1 MVGMKMWGAVWGAL
15 IGWTVVPDFPPA
27 GLIAGAL
34 AGLLAGAWLN
44 NEVKNRATAM
54 VRKAAAN
61 LNEEM
66 HAAIARRVDE
76 LLAGVRA
83 GLQPPPEP
91 LSAPAQ
97 PLRASASVT
106 TDVPP
111 PPERPAA
118 RPVPLPVSSEPEA
131 EPRPQAPREPT
142 LAEQGFTAV
151 RDWFL
156 GGNTIV
162 RVGLVILFVGL
173 SFLAKLAVDAGLFPI
188 EIRLA
193 LVGAAGAALLGV
205 GFNRREKKPQFG
217 RSLQGAGVA
226 VLYLTIF
233 ASARVFGLVP
243 PLAAFALMVVV
254 CALGVAL
261 ALLQNSRGLA
271 LGSFAGGFAVPIL
284 LGGESPTPLPLFA
297 YFTILNVAILV
308 IAGRRSWRPL
318 NLLGFFATFGMATV
332 WGLASYDPRHYLLC
346 QVFLAA
352 SVLIYLATA
361 LLYAHS
367 TPGKLGNAADATLL
381 FGPAV
386 AGFGLQ
392 AGLVH
397 DMSFGTAF
405 SALAFGSVYVALAAF
420 TLRKRL
426 AEMRLLSECL
436 MAIGVGFVT
445 LAVPLALEVRWTSAA
460 WALEGAGAFW
470 VGARQARWMPRVFG
484 LGLIGLA
491 AAILLTGLETNVS
504 SLPLANTGFVGALM
518 IAVPMLL
525 IAWWLR
531 GAPLPHSSSR
541 LASNWEPYES
551 AFAKPAFF
559 AGFGFACLALGL
571 ELTRQQPPA
580 IAAQF
585 AKPVLA
591 FDLQPLA
598 IALGILVLMWL
609 FDRFGAAKDWA
620 IARWPGRASLPMLA
634 VALVVQ
640 VANGRH
646 VLFLPD
652 AILWVA
658 ALAIHFDIL
667 RRSDAGPA
675 DERAQSWRNM
685 AHSGGVWLLTAM
697 LADCLQLGT
706 DRAELWDTSW
716 AGVTFLV
723 AVTAMLAL
731 LTRWAGRNAAGAQPK
746 GWPLAAHAR
755 AYWWT
760 AALPLAALVYSGA
773 FATALIAS
781 GVTDPLPYVPLLNP
795 VDLAVLLALAA
806 LLLWRRMLAAAD
818 EPPPFAGTITG
829 NQGMVA
835 LAALAFA
842 VINGAWLRTA
852 HHVLGVDYESVSLGA
867 NQTVHTGLA
876 IIWTLLAMGL
886 MLLAARQA
894 LRAVWIA
901 GAGLLGLVVLK
912 LLFID
917 MSSAEGWQRIVTFIG
932 VGVLMLVIGYFV
944 PLPPRTAEAASPHKA
959 REDTA

>member
-1 MVGMKMWGAVWGAL
+1 MKLWGAVWGAL
-15 IGWTVVPDFPPA
+15 IGWMVVPDFPPA

-34 AGLLAGAWLN
+34 AGLVAGVWLG

-54 VRKAAAN
+54 VREAVSE
-61 LNEEM
+61 LNAEM

-76 LLAGVRA
+76 RLAGT
-83 GLQPPPEP
+83 GI
-91 LSAPAQ
+91 AP
-97 PLRASASVT
+97 
-106 TDVPP
+106 VPP
-111 PPERPAA
+111 PIAATAQPSRAPAPA
-118 RPVPLPVSSEPEA
+118 SAAEALLPSQPLASRPVAPPISREPEP
-131 EPRPQAPREPT
+131 EAPREPT
-142 LAEQGFTAV
+142 MAEQGFTAV

-193 LVGAAGAALLGV
+193 LVATAGAALLGV

-226 VLYLTIF
+226 VLYLTVF
-233 ASARVFGLVP
+233 ASARVFGLMP
-243 PLAAFALMVVV
+243 PLSAFGLMVVF

-261 ALLQNSRGLA
+261 ALLQDSRGLA

-346 QVFLAA
+346 QAFLAA

-361 LLYAHS
+361 LLYAHN

-397 DMSFGTAF
+397 DMSFGAAF
-405 SALAFGSVYVALAAF
+405 SALAFGAVYVALAAF
-420 TLRKRL
+420 TLRKRRD
-426 AEMRLLSECL
+426 EMRLLSECL
-436 MAIGVGFVT
+436 IAIGVGFVT
-445 LAVPLALEVRWTSAA
+445 LTVPLALEVRWTSAA

-484 LGLIGLA
+484 LGLIALA
-491 AAILLTGLETNVS
+491 ALILASTLRENVS
-504 SLPLANTGFVGALM
+504 AIPLANTGFVGALM

-525 IAWWLR
+525 VAWWLR
-531 GAPLPHSSSR
+531 GAPLAHSGSS
-541 LASNWEPYES
+541 LARIWEPFES
-551 AFAKPAFF
+551 ALAKPAFF

-571 ELTRQQPPA
+571 ELTRQYPPA
-580 IAAQF
+580 ITTEF

-598 IALGILVLMWL
+598 IALGVLVLMWL
-609 FDRFGAAKDWA
+609 FDRFGAAKDWPV
-620 IARWPGRASLPMLA
+620 ARWPGRASLPVLAAALA
-634 VALVVQ
+634 VQLV
-640 VANGRH
+640 NDRH

-652 AILWVA
+652 AVLWVA
-658 ALAIHFDIL
+658 ALAVHFDLL
-667 RRSDAGPA
+667 RRSEVGPA
-675 DERAQSWRNM
+675 GERARDWRTI
-685 AHSGGVWLLTAM
+685 AHFGGVWLLTAM
-697 LADCLQLGT
+697 LADCLQFGV

-716 AGVTFLV
+716 AGVVFLV
-723 AVTAMLAL
+723 AATTVLAL
-731 LTRWAGRNAAGAQPK
+731 LTRWAGRAASGSHVL
-746 GWPLAAHAR
+746 GWPLAPHHR
-755 AYWWT
+755 AYWWS
-760 AALPLAALVYSGA
+760 AAQPLAALVYGGA

-795 VDLAVLLALAA
+795 VDLSVLLALAA

-818 EPPPFAGTITG
+818 EPSPLAGTITG
-829 NQGMVA
+829 NEGMVA

-842 VINGAWLRTA
+842 AVNGAWLRTA
-852 HHVLGVDYESVSLGA
+852 HHWLDVAYDPASLGA
-867 NQTVHTGLA
+867 SPVVQTGLA

-886 MLLAARQA
+886 MLLAARKA

-912 LLFID
+912 LLFVD

-944 PLPPRTAEAASPHKA
+944 PLPPRRAEEPPS
-959 REDTA
+959 REAPEKPA

>member
-1 MVGMKMWGAVWGAL
+1 MKLWGAVWGAL

-27 GLIAGAL
+27 GLIVGAL
-34 AGLLAGAWLN
+34 AGLVAGVWLGT
-44 NEVKNRATAM
+44 EVKNRATAM
-54 VRKAAAN
+54 VREAVSE
-61 LNEEM
+61 LNDEM
-66 HAAIARRVDE
+66 HAAIARRIDE
-76 LLAGVRA
+76 RLAGVRPA
-83 GLQPPPEP
+83 MSQPIPE
-91 LSAPAQ
+91 PAQ
-97 PLRASASVT
+97 PSPAPAPVAATAPLPPDTSPSRS
-106 TDVPP
+106 VPP
-111 PPERPAA
+111 P
-118 RPVPLPVSSEPEA
+118 VPSEPES
-131 EPRPQAPREPT
+131 EPQPEAPREPT

-188 EIRLA
+188 ELRLA
-193 LVGAAGAALLGV
+193 LVATAGAALLGV

-226 VLYLTIF
+226 VLYLTVF
-233 ASARVFGLVP
+233 ASARVFGLMP
-243 PLAAFALMVVV
+243 PLAAFGLMAVF
-254 CALGVAL
+254 CALGVAM
-261 ALLQNSRGLA
+261 ALLQDSRSLA

-361 LLYAHS
+361 LLYAHN

-397 DMSFGTAF
+397 TMSFGAAF
-405 SALAFGSVYVALAAF
+405 SALAFGAVYVALAAF
-420 TLRKRL
+420 TLRKRR
-426 AEMRLLSECL
+426 AEMRLLSESL
-436 MAIGVGFVT
+436 IAIGVGFVT

-491 AAILLTGLETNVS
+491 AAILLTTLETNVS
-504 SLPLANTGFVGALM
+504 PYPLANTGFVGALM
-518 IAVPMLL
+518 IALPVLL
-525 IAWWLR
+525 VAWWLR
-531 GAPLPHSSSR
+531 EAPLAHSGSGLAR
-541 LASNWEPYES
+541 LWEPFE
-551 AFAKPAFF
+551 AALAKPVFF
-559 AGFGFACLALGL
+559 AGFGFACLALML
-571 ELTRQQPPA
+571 ELTRQYPPA
-580 IAAQF
+580 IATEF
-585 AKPVLA
+585 ATPVLA
-591 FDLQPLA
+591 FDVQPLA
-598 IALGILVLMWL
+598 IALGVLVLMWL
-609 FDRFGAAKDWA
+609 FDRFGAAKVWA
-620 IARWPGRASLPMLA
+620 VARWPGRASLA
-634 VALVVQ
+634 VLVAALLVQ
-640 VANGRH
+640 LVNGRH

-652 AILWVA
+652 AALWVA
-658 ALAIHFDIL
+658 ALAVHFDIL
-667 RRSDAGPA
+667 RRSEAGSA
-675 DERAQSWRNM
+675 GARARSWRTIV
-685 AHSGGVWLLTAM
+685 HSGGVWLLTAM
-697 LADCLQLGT
+697 LADCLQFGI
-706 DRAELWDTSW
+706 DRAELWNTSW
-716 AGVTFLV
+716 AGVVFLIAAT
-723 AVTAMLAL
+723 AVLAL
-731 LTRWAGRNAAGAQPK
+731 LTRWAGRAVAGAQVP
-746 GWPLAAHAR
+746 GWPLASHHR

-760 AALPLAALVYSGA
+760 AALPLAALVYGGA
-773 FATALIAS
+773 FTTALIAS

-795 VDLAVLLALAA
+795 VDLAVLLALAV

-818 EPPPFAGTITG
+818 EPPPLAQMIAGNEG
-829 NQGMVA
+829 LVA

-842 VINGAWLRTA
+842 AVNGAWLRTA
-852 HHVLGVDYESVSLGA
+852 HHWLDVAYEPASLGA
-867 NQTVHTGLA
+867 SPVVQTGLA

-886 MLLAARQA
+886 MLLAARKA

-901 GAGLLGLVVLK
+901 GACLLGLVVLK
-912 LLFID
+912 LLFVD

-944 PLPPRTAEAASPHKA
+944 PLPPRRAEEAPS
-959 REDTA
+959 REAQENPA

>member
-1 MVGMKMWGAVWGAL
+1 MKLWGAVWGAL
-15 IGWTVVPDFPPA
+15 IGWMVVPDFSPA

-34 AGLLAGAWLN
+34 AGLVAGVWLG

-54 VRKAAAN
+54 VREAVSE

-76 LLAGVRA
+76 RLAGT
-83 GLQPPPEP
+83 GI
-91 LSAPAQ
+91 AP
-97 PLRASASVT
+97 
-106 TDVPP
+106 VPP
-111 PPERPAA
+111 PQPIAATAQPSRAPAPA
-118 RPVPLPVSSEPEA
+118 SAAEALLPSQPLASRPVAPPISREPES
-131 EPRPQAPREPT
+131 EAPRGPT
-142 LAEQGFTAV
+142 LAEQGFAAV

-193 LVGAAGAALLGV
+193 LVAAAGAALLGV

-226 VLYLTIF
+226 VLYLTVF
-233 ASARVFGLVP
+233 ASARVFGLMP
-243 PLAAFALMVVV
+243 PLAAFGLMAVF

-284 LGGESPTPLPLFA
+284 LGGQSPTPLPLFA

-318 NLLGFFATFGMATV
+318 NLLGFFATFGMATF

-361 LLYAHS
+361 LLYAHN

-392 AGLVH
+392 AGLVR
-397 DMSFGTAF
+397 DMNFGAAF
-405 SALAFGSVYVALAAF
+405 SALAFGAVYVALAAF
-420 TLRKRL
+420 TLLKRRD
-426 AEMRLLSECL
+426 EMRLLSECL
-436 MAIGVGFVT
+436 IAIGVGFVT
-445 LAVPLALEVRWTSAA
+445 LAIPLALEVRWTSAA
-460 WALEGAGAFW
+460 WVLEGAGAFW
-470 VGARQARWMPRVFG
+470 IGARQARWMPRVFG
-484 LGLIGLA
+484 LGLIALA
-491 AAILLTGLETNVS
+491 ALILLSTLRENIS
-504 SLPLANTGFVGALM
+504 AIPLANTGFVRALM
-518 IAVPMLL
+518 IALPLL
-525 IAWWLR
+525 LVSWWLR
-531 GAPLPHSSSR
+531 GAPLAHSGSS
-541 LASNWEPYES
+541 LARKWEPFES
-551 AFAKPAFF
+551 ALAKPVFF

-571 ELTRQQPPA
+571 ELTRQHPPA
-580 IAAQF
+580 ITTEFAA
-585 AKPVLA
+585 PVLA
-591 FDLQPLA
+591 FDLQPLT
-598 IALGILVLMWL
+598 IALGVLVLMWL

-620 IARWPGRASLPMLA
+620 VARWPGRASLPMLA

-640 VANGRH
+640 LANGRH

-652 AILWVA
+652 AVLWVA

-667 RRSDAGPA
+667 WRSEAGPA
-675 DERAQSWRNM
+675 GDRARNWRTI
-685 AHSGGVWLLTAM
+685 AHFGGVWLLTAM
-697 LADCLQLGT
+697 LADCLQFGV

-716 AGVTFLV
+716 AGVVFLV
-723 AVTAMLAL
+723 AATAVLAL
-731 LTRWAGRNAAGAQPK
+731 LTRWAGRAATGVQAL
-746 GWPLAAHAR
+746 GWPLAPHHR

-760 AALPLAALVYSGA
+760 AALPLAVLVYGGA

-795 VDLAVLLALAA
+795 VDLAVLLTLAV

-818 EPPPFAGTITG
+818 EPPPLARMIAG
-829 NQGMVA
+829 NEGMVA

-842 VINGAWLRTA
+842 AVNGAWLRTA
-852 HHVLGVDYESVSLGA
+852 HHWLDVAYEPASLGA
-867 NQTVHTGLA
+867 SPVVQTGLA

-886 MLLAARQA
+886 MLLAARKA

-912 LLFID
+912 LLFVD

-944 PLPPRTAEAASPHKA
+944 PLPPRRAEEPSS
-959 REDTA
+959 REAQEKPA